1 MSVMKKP
8 FSSEFTYQVFSL
20 LMIMIVV
27 HTAYVTVIRPNAE
40 AELEQQAAQINLDR
54 DYVPKRSVYVLVRDY
69 EQEACFILMLWAL
82 VIMSYKATHLIRER
96 GMLDM
101 DLLHAKEGIKFLP
114 QDMYKLTRQIQALP
128 GEQQDYLL
136 PRALQVALHRFN
148 STRNIQDVSSATQ
161 IVCESES
168 EHLDSELSI
177 IRYITWAIPS
187 IGFLGTV
194 RGIGDALGQAH
205 KAVEGDIAGVTESLG
220 VAFNST
226 LIALCISIVLMFIVH
241 QLQLLQERL
250 ILETQN
256 YCNHNL
262 IRHLQA
268 Q

>member
-1 MSVMKKP
+1 MMKKP
-8 FSSEFTYQVFSL
+8 FSPEFTYQIFSL
-20 LMIMIVV
+20 LVITIIVHAV
-27 HTAYVTVIRPNAE
+27 YVTIVRPTAE
-40 AELEQQAAQINLDR
+40 AELEQQAVQINLDR

-69 EQEACFILMLWAL
+69 EQETCFILMFWAL
-82 VIMSYKATHLIRER
+82 VIMGYKASHLLRER
-96 GMLDM
+96 DMLDM
-101 DLLHAKEGIKFLP
+101 DLLHAKEGIRFLP
-114 QDMYKLTRQIQALP
+114 QDMQKLSRQIQSLP
-128 GEQQDYLL
+128 EEQQGYLL

-148 STRNIQDVSSATQ
+148 STRNIQDVSSATRS
-161 IVCESES
+161 VCESES
-168 EHLDSELSI
+168 ERLDSELSI

-205 KAVEGDIAGVTESLG
+205 KAVEGNIAGVTESLG

-226 LIALCISIVLMFIVH
+226 LIALCISIVLMFIVY

-250 ILETQN
+250 ILDTQN

-268 Q
+268 E

>member
-1 MSVMKKP
+1 MKKP

>member
-1 MSVMKKP
+1 MTIKP
-8 FSSEFTYQVFSL
+8 FSSELTYQVFSL
-20 LMIMIVV
+20 LLIMIVV

-40 AELEQQAAQINLDR
+40 AELEYQAAQINLDQ

-82 VIMSYKATHLIRER
+82 VIMSYKSAHLLRER
-96 GMLDM
+96 GMLEM
-101 DLLHAKEGIKFLP
+101 NLLHAKEGIKFLP
-114 QDMYKLTRQIQALP
+114 QDTHKLTRQIQALTQ
-128 GEQQDYLL
+128 EQQDCLL
-136 PRALQVALHRFN
+136 PRALLVALHRFN
-148 STRNIQDVSSATQ
+148 STCSIQDVSTATQ
-161 IVCESES
+161 IVCESEA
-168 EHLDSELSI
+168 ERLDSELSI

-226 LIALCISIVLMFIVH
+226 LIALCISIVLMFIVY

-250 ILETQN
+250 ILDTQN

-262 IRHLQA
+262 IRHLQPK
-268 Q
+268 

>member
-1 MSVMKKP
+1 MIKKP
-8 FSSEFTYQVFSL
+8 FSPEFTYQIFSL
-20 LMIMIVV
+20 LVITIIVHAV
-27 HTAYVTVIRPNAE
+27 YVTIVRPTAE
-40 AELEQQAAQINLDR
+40 AELEQQAVQINLDR

-69 EQEACFILMLWAL
+69 EQETCFILMFWAL
-82 VIMSYKATHLIRER
+82 VIMGYKASHLLRER
-96 GMLDM
+96 DMLDM
-101 DLLHAKEGIKFLP
+101 DLLHAKEGIRFLP
-114 QDMYKLTRQIQALP
+114 QDMQKLGRQIQSLP
-128 GEQQDYLL
+128 EEQQGYLL

-148 STRNIQDVSSATQ
+148 STRNIQDVSSATRS
-161 IVCESES
+161 VCESES
-168 EHLDSELSI
+168 ERLDSELSI

-205 KAVEGDIAGVTESLG
+205 KAVEGNIAGVTESLG

-226 LIALCISIVLMFIVH
+226 LIALCISIVLMFIVY

-250 ILETQN
+250 ILDTQN

-268 Q
+268 E

>member
-1 MSVMKKP
+1 MMKKP
-8 FSSEFTYQVFSL
+8 FSPEFTYQIFSL
-20 LMIMIVV
+20 LVITIIV
-27 HTAYVTVIRPNAE
+27 HAIYVTVIRPTAE
-40 AELEQQAAQINLDR
+40 AELEQQAVQINLDR

-69 EQEACFILMLWAL
+69 EQETCFILMFWAL
-82 VIMSYKATHLIRER
+82 VIMGYKASHLLRER
-96 GMLDM
+96 DMLDM
-101 DLLHAKEGIKFLP
+101 DLLHAKEGIRFLP
-114 QDMYKLTRQIQALP
+114 QDMQKLSRQIQSLSE
-128 GEQQDYLL
+128 EQQGYLL

-148 STRNIQDVSSATQ
+148 STRNIQDVSLATRS
-161 IVCESES
+161 VCESES
-168 EHLDSELSI
+168 ERLDSELSI

-205 KAVEGDIAGVTESLG
+205 KAVEGNIAGVTESLG

-226 LIALCISIVLMFIVH
+226 LIALCISIVLMFIVY

-250 ILETQN
+250 ILDTQN

-268 Q
+268 E

>member
-1 MSVMKKP
+1 MKKP
-8 FSSEFTYQVFSL
+8 FSPEFTYQIFSL
-20 LMIMIVV
+20 LVITIIV
-27 HTAYVTVIRPNAE
+27 HAIYVTVIRPTAE
-40 AELEQQAAQINLDR
+40 AELEQQAVQINLDR

-69 EQEACFILMLWAL
+69 EQETCFILMFWAL
-82 VIMSYKATHLIRER
+82 VIMGYKASHLLRER
-96 GMLDM
+96 DMLDM
-101 DLLHAKEGIKFLP
+101 DLLHAKEGIRFLP
-114 QDMYKLTRQIQALP
+114 QDMQKLSRQIQSLSE
-128 GEQQDYLL
+128 EQQGYLL

-148 STRNIQDVSSATQ
+148 STRNIQDVSLATRS
-161 IVCESES
+161 VCESES
-168 EHLDSELSI
+168 ERLDSELSI

-205 KAVEGDIAGVTESLG
+205 KAVEGNIAGVTESLG

-226 LIALCISIVLMFIVH
+226 LIALCISIVLMFIVY

-250 ILETQN
+250 ILDTQN

-268 Q
+268 E

>member
-1 MSVMKKP
+1 MMRKP
-8 FSSEFTYQVFSL
+8 FSPEFTYQIFSL
-20 LMIMIVV
+20 LVIMIVV
-27 HTAYVTVIRPNAE
+27 HAAYVAVIRPTAE
-40 AELEQQAAQINLDR
+40 AELEQQAVQINLDR

-69 EQEACFILMLWAL
+69 EQEACFILMFWAL
-82 VIMSYKATHLIRER
+82 VIMGYKTSHLLRER
-96 GMLDM
+96 DMLDM
-101 DLLHAKEGIKFLP
+101 DLLHAKEGIRFLP
-114 QDMYKLTRQIQALP
+114 QDMQKLNRQIQSLP
-128 GEQQDYLL
+128 EEQQGYLL

-148 STRNIQDVSSATQ
+148 STRNIQDVSSATRG
-161 IVCESES
+161 VCESES
-168 EHLDSELSI
+168 ERLDSELSI

-226 LIALCISIVLMFIVH
+226 LIALCISIVLMFIVY

-250 ILETQN
+250 ILDTQN

-268 Q
+268 E